1 MAKTNIP
8 GVIVSKTV
16 AWTSKGWVF
25 KRAAPWMGNREKLSP
40 FQLKQDIR
48 LAEAATAEYGTRGKL
63 PYKGFSMPAVAVK
76 IAPKISG
83 SVGGMTRADRARMRH
98 EATPTSIAGLRAI
111 LARKGVPAGAA
122 V

>member
-1 MAKTNIP
+1 MARTNIP

-16 AWTSKGWVF
+16 PWTAKGWIF
-25 KRAAPWMGNREKLSP
+25 KRAAPWMGNRDALSVY
-40 FQLKQDIR
+40 QLKQCIK

-63 PYKGFSMPAVAVK
+63 SYKGFSMPAVAVK

-83 SVGGMTRADRARMRH
+83 SVGGMTAADRAAARH
-98 EATPTSIAGLRAI
+98 GRTGASIAGLRAI
-111 LARKGVPAGAA
+111 LARKGVPVAAG